1 LRVCFLAGAKKVHY
15 FNVQNWKN
23 YRPVAKE
30 YNPTTYANHLME
42 EGRRQTAVG
51 RQIKKPVSDDL

>member
-1 LRVCFLAGAKKVHY
+1 LTVCFLARAKKVHY

-23 YRPVAKE
+23 YSPGAKE
-30 YNPTTYANHLME
+30 YANHLME